1 MRECQD
7 STRPLSMNRSP
18 LNRSIA
24 CPAPELY
31 EIQRVHLR
39 LLKVLIAFRD
49 DRRIGNDIES
59 EEAFSK
65 ID

>member
-1 MRECQD
+1 
-7 STRPLSMNRSP
+7 MNRSP

-31 EIQRVHLR
+31 DIQRVDLC
-39 LLKVLIAFRD
+39 LLEVLIAFRD
-49 DRRIGNDIES
+49 DRRIGNDVEP

>member
-1 MRECQD
+1 
-7 STRPLSMNRSP
+7 MNRSP

>member
-1 MRECQD
+1 
-7 STRPLSMNRSP
+7 MNRSS

-31 EIQRVHLR
+31 EIQRVNLR
-39 LLKVLIAFRD
+39 LLKMLIAFRND
-49 DRRIGNDIES
+49 WRIGNDVEP